1 MQLKL
6 KINDREELTLT
17 SFNEENVDDLKDLIS
32 LFGELIPNIKIYAG
46 MLDHSNMK
54 SQLVY
59 KQRRISNGRKN
70 IL

>member
-6 KINDREELTLT
+6 KINDEEELTLT

-59 KQRRISNGRKN
+59 KQRRITDG
-70 IL
+70 

>member
-6 KINDREELTLT
+6 KINDEEELTLT

-59 KQRRISNGRKN
+59 KQRRINEN
-70 IL
+70 I